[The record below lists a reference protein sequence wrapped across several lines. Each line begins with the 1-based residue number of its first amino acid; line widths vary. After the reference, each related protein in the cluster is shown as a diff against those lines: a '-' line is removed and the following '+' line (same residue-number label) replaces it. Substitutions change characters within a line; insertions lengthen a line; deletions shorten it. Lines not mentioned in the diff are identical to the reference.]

1 MGKHPNTPSES
12 DQGWNTDPFP
22 SLRTM
27 PKGWD
32 MSELTAPSRQPSH
45 ASNSAK
51 PAAAPSSET
60 GNGYQP
66 EKFSNPR
73 TMPKGWD
80 MSELM
85 GLNPETSTSNGRE

>member
-1 MGKHPNTPSES
+1 MSENPNTPSEPEK
-12 DQGWNTDPFP
+12 GWNTDPFP

-32 MSELTAPSRQPSH
+32 MSELTAPATPP
-45 ASNSAK
+45 ANGSNGAR
-51 PAAAPSSET
+51 PAASPPEN
-60 GNGYQP
+60 GNGYVP

-85 GLNPETSTSNGRE
+85 GLNPTSSKSDGRK